1 MIFHDITTIIHSAI
15 DTNNT
20 YKIIFFVENLSHFR
34 FVEKLF
40 NYFYEKNANIHLLCL
55 DIPFGNRTYKS
66 DNLTIQVLDS
76 DLEKIKALKSLTS
89 ILNSVSYNFRNK
101 FISNLVVKVSNIIV
115 G

>member
-40 NYFYEKNANIHLLCL
+40 NYFYEKNTNIHLLCL

-76 DLEKIKALKSLTS
+76 DLEKIKP
-89 ILNSVSYNFRNK
+89 ILGDQSFRNTDMS
-101 FISNLVVKVSNIIV
+101 IAAPIDINE
-115 G
+115 